1 MKKLLLAV
9 LTGVLVE
16 IATIAIE
23 LPSLPIGSTNA
34 LVEQSVRLVNEVWLG
49 VRKFSS
55 DGKVKGIFMA
65 PATPYSKAEDGP
77 LELFIEN
84 GLKAVLDYAID
95 PNDPSLQ
102 GVRLMTEYAGAIR
115 NPITHD
121 VVLLLATDNYF
132 YLKEENGK
140 FSIPEEAYK
149 VDIDAAVMRSTVHA
163 FLVSDVER
171 ATLVAKDG
179 NGKVIKEFD
188 SRKNPGPPYPR
199 VVVQEGILFLPRDYI
214 ANATPGEVS
223 IWYKDGTSQVFDLAN
238 GKLLSPVTTRLAI
251 EQVPDGTLKLT
262 VIAPSG
268 TSFILEY
275 GSDASFAKAE
285 ATGQLATEQTGTSGS
300 REFIITPSGEMR
312 FFRARIVE
320 PK

>member
-223 IWYKDGTSQVFDLAN
+223 IWYKDGTSQIFDLAN

-251 EQVPDGTLKLT
+251 EQVGSSLKLT

-268 TSFILEY
+268 TAFVLEY
-275 GSDASFAKAE
+275 STDACFAKAE
-285 ATGQLATEQTGTSGS
+285 ATGKLASEQTDANGS
-300 REFIITPSGEMR
+300 REYLITPTGEMK